1 MRIQRSTC
9 DFLLI
14 SAVLGS
20 IVLATAYL
28 GYGAGVLVLL
38 FWLVFILI
46 RLKRKKTETVVK
58 TLTTD
63 DQTDR

>member
-1 MRIQRSTC
+1 MRIQRSTY

-46 RLKRKKTETVVK
+46 RLKRTKTSTPADKETAR
-58 TLTTD
+58 D
-63 DQTDR
+63 SSAN